1 MIVLFKKDGMLYAK
15 VLMDLR
21 LPIPHKN
28 RVFGKGKQELLL
40 LPEEVEAILM
50 RNGNMQIWNGKKYVK
65 LGLGQFHDLVVRN
78 KYTIEEEV
86 VESKEV
92 PKPKVVEEPKP
103 VEVPVVEEVVKEE
116 PKKEQPQQPKKEEY
130 KQNENKKQRHNNNK
144 QQNQGGDK

>member
-78 KYTIEEEV
+78 KYTIEEV
-86 VESKEV
+86 VKPKEV